1 MAVGL
6 FIDMNVVTALTAQK
20 RNQERLNV
28 YIDGRYAFSLAL
40 EAAAGLRV
48 GQSLS
53 EADMAALQTADTQA
67 KAKSDAQRL
76 LSYRPRSVAE
86 VRQKLVQKG
95 YDDLVIERVIQHL
108 QEVALLDDAAFAA
121 YWVEQRHTFKP
132 RSRLALRAE
141 LRQKGVNRQLI
152 ETAVATIDE
161 HEAARRALAAKIWQ
175 WQSLPQDSF
184 WQKAGQYLQRRG
196 FSYEIIKPI
205 VQELWQSV
213 ADEHDTTA

>member
-6 FIDMNVVTALTAQK
+6 FIDMNIVTALTAQN